1 MLEEILSREN
11 MTLAYKRVVSNK
23 GSAGVDGVSVK
34 SLRNLMNTSWVF
46 IKAEI
51 LEGNYKPKSVKRV
64 IIPKPSGGTR
74 QLGVPTTTDR
84 LIQQAISQVLSK
96 HYDKSFSNTSYGFR
110 PRKNAHQAI
119 EQAQSYLNEGNKRIV
134 DIDLEKFFDTVN
146 HDYLMYLLSQGIEDK
161 RVLKL
166 IRSYLQSGVIQ
177 NGLVKPTRLGTPQGG
192 PLSPLLSNILLDK
205 LDKELERRGHKFVRY
220 ADDCS
225 IYVKSGRSAD
235 RVLSSITT
243 FIEKE
248 LKLKVN
254 QQKSGIRTPQEMKLL
269 GYSFY
274 WAKGGYRLRI
284 ASQSYDQFK
293 RKVKELTKKTW
304 SMSMEERLD
313 RLNSVCRGWFSYF
326 KLADSKKHLQRLDE
340 WIRSRLRYCI
350 WKQWKRIRTKFKAL
364 VKLGIDK
371 RKAYEWANTR
381 KGGWRIAHSSI
392 LTRTITNK
400 RLNEKGY
407 ISLMEMYS
415 KQLLT

>member
-23 GSAGVDGVSVK
+23 GSAGVDGVDVK
-34 SLRNLMNTSWVF
+34 SLRALMDTSWIF

-51 LEGNYKPKSVKRV
+51 LEGSYKPKSVKR
-64 IIPKPSGGTR
+64 ILIPKPSGGTR

-96 HYDKSFSNTSYGFR
+96 HYDQSFSTNSYGFR
-110 PRKNAHQAI
+110 PKKNAQQAVR
-119 EQAQSYLNEGNKRIV
+119 QAQCYLNEGFRYIV

-146 HDYLMYLLSQGIEDK
+146 QDYLMHILSQEVQDK

-166 IRSYLQSGVIQ
+166 IRKYLQSGVME
-177 NGLVKPTRLGTPQGG
+177 NGLLKSTKVGTPQGG

-225 IYVKSGRSAD
+225 IYVKSSRSAE

-243 FIEKE
+243 FLEKE

-254 QQKSGIRTPQEMKLL
+254 QQKSDVRTPNQMILL
-269 GYSFY
+269 GYGFY
-274 WAKGGYRLRI
+274 KVKGGYRLRI
-284 ASQSYDQFK
+284 APKSIDRLK
-293 RKVKELTKKTW
+293 RKVKQLTKKTW
-304 SMSMEERLD
+304 SITMKERLI
-313 RLNSVCRGWFSYF
+313 RLNAVTRGWLNYF
-326 KLADSKKHLQRLDE
+326 KLADAKKHLQRLDE

-350 WKQWKRIRTKFKAL
+350 WKQWKRVRSKFKAL
-364 VKLGIDK
+364 VKLGINK

-381 KGGWRIAHSSI
+381 KGGWRIVHSFI

-400 RLNEKGY
+400 RLKEKGY
-407 ISLMEMYS
+407 ISLVEMYS
-415 KQLLT
+415 KRLLT

>member
-34 SLRNLMNTSWVF
+34 TLRNLMNTSWAF
-46 IKAEI
+46 IKVEI
-51 LEGNYKPKSVKRV
+51 LEGNYKPESVKRV
-64 IIPKPSGGTR
+64 VIPKPSGGTR

-119 EQAQSYLNEGNKRIV
+119 EQAQSYLNEGSKRIV

-146 HDYLMYLLSQGIEDK
+146 HDYLMHLLSQGIEDK

-166 IRSYLQSGVIQ
+166 IRSYLQSGVMQ
-177 NGLVKPTRLGTPQGG
+177 NGLVKPTRSGTPQGG

-225 IYVKSGRSAD
+225 IYVKSSRSAE
-235 RVLSSITT
+235 RVLSSITKY
-243 FIEKE
+243 IEKE

-254 QQKSGIRTPQEMKLL
+254 QQKSGIRTPRQMKLL
-269 GYSFY
+269 GYGFY
-274 WAKGGYRLRI
+274 PSKGGYRLRI
-284 ASQSYDQFK
+284 ASQSYDRFK
-293 RKVKELTKKTW
+293 RKVKQLTKKTW

-313 RLNSVCRGWFSYF
+313 RLNSVCRGWFNYF

-350 WKQWKRIRTKFKAL
+350 WKQWKRVRTKYKAL
-364 VKLGIDK
+364 VKLGIEK

-381 KGGWRIAHSSI
+381 KGGWRIVHSFI

-400 RLNEKGY
+400 RLKEKGY